1 MRVTDC
7 LLDIDLLTSKYLTPE
22 YISAVAF
29 ALFFSITV
37 NYALLLIIVHFFYTF
52 NSIKELAAGSNL
64 SSIRRGRSK

>member
-29 ALFFSITV
+29 AMFFSITV
-37 NYALLLIIVHFFYTF
+37 NYALLLIIVQFFYTF